1 MLTTLSQAKTFVQ
14 EKIAEYLPLEDIEK
28 DILDTLLEE
37 TFFTKIE
44 PFVSEQ
50 EIESQHFEK
59 EEDLDSY
66 LFHKIPNYTTL
77 LEEATA
83 ETITD
88 YIINDQETEN
98 SEESDLSQSIN

>member
-1 MLTTLSQAKTFVQ
+1 MLTTLSQAKTFVH

-37 TFFTKIE
+37 NFFTKIE

-50 EIESQHFEK
+50 EIEGQHFEK

-66 LFHKIPNYTTL
+66 LFHKIPNYITL
-77 LEEATA
+77 LEETTA

-88 YIINDQETEN
+88 YIINDQETE
-98 SEESDLSQSIN
+98 ESDLSPSTNE